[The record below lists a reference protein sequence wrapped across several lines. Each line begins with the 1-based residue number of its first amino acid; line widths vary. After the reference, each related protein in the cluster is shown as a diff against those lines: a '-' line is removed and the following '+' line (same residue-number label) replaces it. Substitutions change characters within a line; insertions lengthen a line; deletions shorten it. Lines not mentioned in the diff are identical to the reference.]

1 MVARESGEEV
11 NGVLSD
17 VCPFLLFENGR
28 GGGEEKRDRDRLCI
42 YVCVCMCV
50 CITAVT

>member
-17 VCPFLLFENGR
+17 VCPFLFFENG
-28 GGGEEKRDRDRLCI
+28 GGEGKKRDRDRLCI
-42 YVCVCMCV
+42 YVCVCLCV